1 VDYLSVNGEGNMPIF
16 KIRYTE
22 MQERLWVLTVEA
34 ESLKEAEQLF
44 EANNTDPWLMSTE
57 ENVEWDLGSG
67 DDEGEAIDTYDTN
80 WEIEESV

>member
-1 VDYLSVNGEGNMPIF
+1 MPIF

-22 MQERLWVLTVEA
+22 MQERLWVLSVEA
-34 ESLKEAEQLF
+34 ESLEEVEQLF
-44 EANNTDPWLMSTE
+44 EDNNEDPWLMSTE
-57 ENVEWDLGSG
+57 ENVDWDWGSG